1 MDKKESIVKFFKD
14 NKQLSYSL
22 LLMIVIPSIFIFNNW
37 FFTNSLKN
45 SLEQNLQNKGVEIGQ
60 SVNAALYEKLDDP
73 AKIQE
78 FIDNWEVFNSAENS
92 FDIFYKEGD
101 SFKLVA
107 SSNKDN
113 IGNTFEMGRDAE
125 NQDLSFNIANFYGW
139 AWNENH
145 PYCMKIMDKDG
156 QSYWLNINI
165 LKDINGEK
173 KALMAMATSNKLFES
188 AVNLSIINSYIILFF
203 TLVVIGLLLL
213 GNSKLFEYTVLYNKI
228 KEVDEMKDEFISM
241 ASHELR
247 TPVTVI
253 RGYVSMIL
261 DDGRSLDPEVKEYL
275 GTIKL
280 STERLNALIEDLLNV
295 SRIEQG
301 RMKVSLEELHGYEI
315 IGQTAKEFEVQAKEK
330 GLDMRYNLIEGSDDL
345 INIDKDKF
353 KQVLINIIGNAI
365 KYTQSGS
372 VGIEAKNHN
381 GNLVVT
387 VKDTGIGMTAKERE
401 HLFEK
406 FYRVKNDKTQE
417 IIGTGLGLWITKQI
431 VELMGGSIFVDSI
444 EDVGTQFTIE
454 FPLIKKG

>member
-113 IGNTFEMGRDAE
+113 IGNTFEMGRDTE

>member
-1 MDKKESIVKFFKD
+1 
-14 NKQLSYSL
+14 
-22 LLMIVIPSIFIFNNW
+22 MIVIPSIFIFNNW

-73 AKIQE
+73 VKIQE
-78 FIDNWEVFNSAENS
+78 FIDNWEIFNSAENS
-92 FDIFYKEGD
+92 FDIFYKEGE

-113 IGNTFEMGRDAE
+113 IGNTFEMGRDME

-145 PYCMKIMDKDG
+145 PYCMKIMDKNG
-156 QSYWLNINI
+156 ESYWLNINI

-173 KALMAMATSNKLFES
+173 KALMAMATPNKLFES

-330 GLDMRYNLIEGSDDL
+330 GLDIRYNLIEGSDDL

>member
-330 GLDMRYNLIEGSDDL
+330 GLDIRYSLIEGSDDL